1 MRDTAETGLSLLNT
15 ISQTKFNETLAPITV
30 DPDEYAEALQ
40 GYLLQMQDRPE
51 RMEKQLSEQQMTDE
65 VIVEISDEEEELC
78 SAPARFA
85 KIGLQSSEGEGCVAV
100 GGKELLCGVREGDGG
115 ATSGSQDRVLT
126 SAGVR
131 EGDGGATSSSQD
143 DVVTSASV
151 GDATDCKVPVVK
163 SAVGGAGTS
172 STVGSAS
179 GGNISVDPRVGE
191 KYGDASVDSEPFQY
205 IGKSHNKCR
214 QCPFC
219 EFHGVHLA
227 RHLAS
232 MHPDCTKT
240 QADRARIVYKADE
253 DYRQKMGLETP

>member
-100 GGKELLCGVREGDGG
+100 GGKELLC
-115 ATSGSQDRVLT
+115 
-126 SAGVR
+126 GVR